1 MSGVLSNETIFQDL
15 TDDEHPLMNR
25 YDSAPLTGRVPKA
38 RVLLALNQIAVMSSN
53 GIDLAES
60 IQTAANHTHHPVLAD
75 QLYRIFESIHCG
87 QSVSFAFATYG
98 KSFPA
103 TFAPMLAAAE
113 ATGTV
118 PESLQRMAAMMR
130 SDLQLRSSVSA
141 ALVYPIIL
149 ISASVL
155 VMLAVV
161 FGVLPRFA
169 VVFEQLGRPCPAFT
183 QLLLDA
189 GTFGRQHVGLCLG
202 GLVLTVGASVVLAR
216 YPQVTLLRDRAL
228 LYMPILREAYRP
240 LLAGRLFRLIG
251 SMIQGGVPLLDSI
264 RLAKRSFNNQLLL
277 NLLQDVEAD
286 LIDGNLASRC
296 IAKADFLPAEAG
308 QMLATAERTGR
319 LAEVLSDVG
328 AFYEEEGSR
337 ELKKLVGLLEPL
349 IILSMGV
356 MVAGIVLSIMLPLLD
371 VSTTH

>member
-1 MSGVLSNETIFQDL
+1 MASVLSSDTTFDDVK
-15 TDDEHPLMNR
+15 DDELSLLCR
-25 YDSAPLTGRVPKA
+25 YDSAPLTGRVPKS
-38 RVLLALNQIAVMSSN
+38 RVLLALNQISVMSSN

-60 IQTAANHTHHPVLAD
+60 IQTAAGQTRHPVLAD
-75 QLYRIFESIHCG
+75 QLHRIYESIHCG
-87 QSVSFAFATYG
+87 QSVSFSFATYG
-98 KSFPA
+98 KCFPA

-118 PESLQRMAAMMR
+118 PASLQRMAAMMR
-130 SDLQLRSSVSA
+130 SDLQLRSSIA
-141 ALVYPIIL
+141 GALIYPIIL
-149 ISASVL
+149 VTASLL
-155 VMLAVV
+155 VMAALV
-161 FGVLPRFA
+161 FGILPRFA
-169 VVFEQLGRPCPAFT
+169 VVFEQLGRPCPALT

-189 GTFGRQHVGLCLG
+189 GTFCREHVVLCFAALTFTSVGLFL
-202 GLVLTVGASVVLAR
+202 SSRFPWFVV
-216 YPQVTLLRDRAL
+216 LRDRAL
-228 LYMPILREAYRP
+228 LYLPILRDAYRP
-240 LLAGRLFRLIG
+240 LLTGRLFRLIG

-264 RLAKRSFNNQLLL
+264 RLAKRSFNNALLL
-277 NLLQDVEAD
+277 ALLEEVESD

-296 IAKADFLPAEAG
+296 IIKVDFLPAEAG

-328 AFYEEEGSR
+328 MFYEEEGSR
-337 ELKKLVGLLEPL
+337 ELRKLVSLLEPM